1 MTNGAVPAGV
11 CSASALL
18 VLRTAAL
25 LGVSSPHAQSEC
37 TSPTQAM
44 GACIAGALPG
54 LGVCAQHQYS
64 AAAQH
69 VPFVWR
75 LHRQGVCS
83 VPVHCVG
90 RLQQQ
95 CWYPAGCM
103 SVMHFVWRVERWQ
116 CHSTSVVV
124 APSWVHVTSAIRVD
138 ETRAQTLRQC
148 VYVRHHCSAGTNSSI
163 TSWVLWL
170 DMCASGCMECSLHG
184 CGQHHCLPMD

>member
-1 MTNGAVPAGV
+1 MGLCQRVCAVPAHCWCYAQQPSWV
-11 CSASALL
+11 FPHRMHNRNAHRLL
-18 VLRTAAL
+18 RQW
-25 LGVSSPHAQSEC
+25 GR
-37 TSPTQAM
+37 
-44 GACIAGALPG
+44 ALPARC
-54 LGVCAQHQYS
+54 LAWGVCAQHQYS
-64 AAAQH
+64 AVAQH

-83 VPVHCVG
+83 VPVHCGG

-95 CWYPAGCM
+95 CWYSAGCM
-103 SVMHFVWRVERWQ
+103 SLMHFVWRVERWQ
-116 CHSTSVVV
+116 CHSTGVVV

-138 ETRAQTLRQC
+138 EAQTLRQC